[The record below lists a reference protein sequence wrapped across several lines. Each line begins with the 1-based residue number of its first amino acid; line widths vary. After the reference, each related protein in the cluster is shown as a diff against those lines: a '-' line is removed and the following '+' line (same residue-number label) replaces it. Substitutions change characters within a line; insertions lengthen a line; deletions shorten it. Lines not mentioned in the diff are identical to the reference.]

1 MSPQD
6 LAAAIIA
13 GLNAGGEQFLEGT
26 LAAVLPIIWI
36 VILGLHL
43 GRPYILDMIDRFTLR
58 LGADLLWLV
67 YVGLR
72 DLLIVSGV
80 VMSFMF
86 FFPDVVVT
94 DALPLTGGL
103 AAACLFGVLLI
114 KLMGDPDH
122 DLTAYRWVTALWPGR
137 AVYFVPYLLGVQ
149 ASQVVADQFTTISN
163 FLVTNT
169 NPIWAVGLA
178 YVSVALLAIMGAI
191 AVVYA
196 LRTGG
201 RPEVSAEPP
210 RRRHSRERSHSK
222 RSGNDSG
229 SSSGHER
236 SGASR

>member
-6 LAAAIIA
+6 LADAIVA

-26 LAAVLPIIWI
+26 LAAVLPIVWI
-36 VILGLHL
+36 MILGLHL

-114 KLMGDPDH
+114 KLMGDPDRN
-122 DLTAYRWVTALWPGR
+122 LGSYR
-137 AVYFVPYLLGVQ
+137 AVTFLLGLGALFYFVPYLLGVQ
-149 ASQVVADQFTTISN
+149 ANQIAADQLGTISQ

-169 NPIWAVGLA
+169 NPIWAVGVA
-178 YVSVALLAIMGAI
+178 YASVAAIAIMGAI
-191 AVVYA
+191 AVVYV

-201 RPEVSAEPP
+201 QPEVST
-210 RRRHSRERSHSK
+210 
-222 RSGNDSG
+222 DSATT
-229 SSSGHER
+229 R
-236 SGASR
+236 